1 MVKWFWPG
9 VTWTAALTSLALWFG
24 AERVETDSAERTGQA
39 LSPYA
44 WTGFDVDG
52 RDVVLKGMAPDP
64 ETQQLAVKALQ
75 EVDGI
80 GDLSDLT
87 TVLREASP
95 YIFKLTKNN
104 EGMVLLGFIPDNVMR
119 DSIMSAAE
127 SAGNTNLVDDQMAL
141 ARGAPPEF
149 QDRVFW
155 AIDLAKK
162 MAGSDIEI
170 SDSTITIKGHA
181 LNEAA
186 YDELTALL
194 KAPLPLGLKLSSSEI
209 ARP

>member
-1 MVKWFWPG
+1 MMKWFWPG

-24 AERVETDSAERTGQA
+24 AERVETDIAERTGHA

-64 ETQQLAVKALQ
+64 ESQQLAVKALQ

-87 TVLREASP
+87 TVLQEASP
-95 YIFKLTKNN
+95 YVFKLTKNN

-127 SAGNTNLVDDQMAL
+127 SAGDTNLVDDQMAL

-149 QDRVFW
+149 QDRVLL

-170 SDSTITIKGHA
+170 SDGTITIKGHA

-194 KAPLPLGLKLSSSEI
+194 KAPLPLGLKLSRSEI

>member
-1 MVKWFWPG
+1 
-9 VTWTAALTSLALWFG
+9 
-24 AERVETDSAERTGQA
+24 
-39 LSPYA
+39 
-44 WTGFDVDG
+44 
-52 RDVVLKGMAPDP
+52 
-64 ETQQLAVKALQ
+64 
-75 EVDGI
+75 
-80 GDLSDLT
+80 
-87 TVLREASP
+87 
-95 YIFKLTKNN
+95 
-104 EGMVLLGFIPDNVMR
+104 MR

-127 SAGNTNLVDDQMAL
+127 SAGDTNLVDDQMAL

-149 QDRVFW
+149 QDRVLL

-170 SDSTITIKGHA
+170 SDGIITIKGHA
-181 LNEAA
+181 LNDAA

>member
-1 MVKWFWPG
+1 MMKWFWPG

-24 AERVETDSAERTGQA
+24 AERVETNIAERTGQA

-64 ETQQLAVKALQ
+64 ESQQLAVKALQ

-87 TVLREASP
+87 TVLQEANP
-95 YIFKLTKNN
+95 YVFKLIKNN
-104 EGMVLLGFIPDNVMR
+104 KGMVLSGFIPDNGMR

-170 SDSTITIKGHA
+170 SDGTITIKGHA
-181 LNEAA
+181 LNDAA

>member
-1 MVKWFWPG
+1 MMKWFWPG

-24 AERVETDSAERTGQA
+24 AERVETDIAERTGHA

-64 ETQQLAVKALQ
+64 ESQQLAVKALQ

-87 TVLREASP
+87 TVLQEASP
-95 YIFKLTKNN
+95 YVFKLTKNN
-104 EGMVLLGFIPDNVMR
+104 EGIVLSGFIPDNGMR

-127 SAGNTNLVDDQMAL
+127 SAGDTNLVDDQMAL

-149 QDRVFW
+149 QDRVLL

-170 SDSTITIKGHA
+170 SDGTITITGHA
-181 LNEAA
+181 LNDAA

>member
-1 MVKWFWPG
+1 MMKWFWPG

-24 AERVETDSAERTGQA
+24 AERVETDIAERTGHA

-64 ETQQLAVKALQ
+64 ESQQLAVKALQ

-87 TVLREASP
+87 TVLQEASP
-95 YIFKLTKNN
+95 YVFKLTKNN
-104 EGMVLLGFIPDNVMR
+104 EGTVLSGFIPDNGMR

-127 SAGNTNLVDDQMAL
+127 SAGDTNLVDDQMAL

-149 QDRVFW
+149 QDRVLL

-170 SDSTITIKGHA
+170 SDGIITIKGHA
-181 LNEAA
+181 LNDAA

>member
-24 AERVETDSAERTGQA
+24 AERVETDIAERTGQA

-149 QDRVFW
+149 QDRVLL

-170 SDSTITIKGHA
+170 SDGTITIKGHA
-181 LNEAA
+181 LNDAA

>member
-1 MVKWFWPG
+1 MKWFWPG

-24 AERVETDSAERTGQA
+24 AERVETDIAERTGHA

-64 ETQQLAVKALQ
+64 ESQQLAVKALQ

-87 TVLREASP
+87 TVLQEASP
-95 YIFKLTKNN
+95 YVFKLTKNN
-104 EGMVLLGFIPDNVMR
+104 EGIVLSGFIPDNGMR

-127 SAGNTNLVDDQMAL
+127 SAGDTNLVDDQMAL

-149 QDRVFW
+149 QDRVLL

-170 SDSTITIKGHA
+170 SDGIITIKGHA
-181 LNEAA
+181 LNDAA

>member
-1 MVKWFWPG
+1 MMKWFWPG

-24 AERVETDSAERTGQA
+24 AERVETDIAERTGHA

-64 ETQQLAVKALQ
+64 ESQQLAVKALQ

-87 TVLREASP
+87 TVLQEASP
-95 YIFKLTKNN
+95 YVFKLTKNN
-104 EGMVLLGFIPDNVMR
+104 EGIVLSGFIPDNGMR

-127 SAGNTNLVDDQMAL
+127 SAGDTNLVDDQMAL

-149 QDRVFW
+149 QDRVLL

-170 SDSTITIKGHA
+170 SDGIITIKGHA
-181 LNEAA
+181 LNDAA
-186 YDELTALL
+186 YDALTALL

>member
-24 AERVETDSAERTGQA
+24 AERVETDIAERTGQA

>member
-1 MVKWFWPG
+1 
-9 VTWTAALTSLALWFG
+9 
-24 AERVETDSAERTGQA
+24 
-39 LSPYA
+39 
-44 WTGFDVDG
+44 
-52 RDVVLKGMAPDP
+52 MAPDP
-64 ETQQLAVKALQ
+64 ESQQLAVKALQ

>member
-1 MVKWFWPG
+1 MMKWFWPG

-24 AERVETDSAERTGQA
+24 AERVETNIAERTGQA

-44 WTGFDVDG
+44 WTGFDIDG

-64 ETQQLAVKALQ
+64 ESQQLAVKALQ

-87 TVLREASP
+87 TVLQEASP
-95 YIFKLTKNN
+95 YVFKLTKNN
-104 EGMVLLGFIPDNVMR
+104 EGIVLSGFIPDNGMR

-127 SAGNTNLVDDQMAL
+127 SAGDTNLVDDQMAL

-149 QDRVFW
+149 QDRVLL

-170 SDSTITIKGHA
+170 SDGIITIKGHA
-181 LNEAA
+181 LNDAA

>member
-1 MVKWFWPG
+1 MMKWFWPG

-24 AERVETDSAERTGQA
+24 AERVETNIAERTGQA

-44 WTGFDVDG
+44 WTGFDIDG

-64 ETQQLAVKALQ
+64 ESQQLAVKALQ

-87 TVLREASP
+87 TVLQEANP
-95 YIFKLTKNN
+95 YVFKLIKNN
-104 EGMVLLGFIPDNVMR
+104 KGMVLSGFIPDNGMR

-127 SAGNTNLVDDQMAL
+127 SAGDTNLVDDQMAL

-149 QDRVFW
+149 QDRVLL

-170 SDSTITIKGHA
+170 SDGTITIKGHA
-181 LNEAA
+181 LNDAA

>member
-24 AERVETDSAERTGQA
+24 AERVETDIAERTGQA

-181 LNEAA
+181 L
-186 YDELTALL
+186 TALL

>member
-1 MVKWFWPG
+1 MKWFWPG

-24 AERVETDSAERTGQA
+24 AERVETNIAERTGQA

-44 WTGFDVDG
+44 WTGFDIDG

-64 ETQQLAVKALQ
+64 ESQQLAVKALQ

-87 TVLREASP
+87 TVLQEANP
-95 YIFKLTKNN
+95 YVFKLIKNN
-104 EGMVLLGFIPDNVMR
+104 KGMVLSGFIPDNGMR

-127 SAGNTNLVDDQMAL
+127 SAGDTNLVDDQMAL

-149 QDRVFW
+149 QDRVLL

-170 SDSTITIKGHA
+170 SDGTITIKGHA
-181 LNEAA
+181 LNDAA

>member
-1 MVKWFWPG
+1 MMKWFWPG
-9 VTWTAALTSLALWFG
+9 VTWTTALTSLALWFG
-24 AERVETDSAERTGQA
+24 AERVETDIAERTGQA

-64 ETQQLAVKALQ
+64 ESQQLAVKALQ

-87 TVLREASP
+87 TVLQEASP
-95 YIFKLTKNN
+95 YVFKLTKSN
-104 EGMVLLGFIPDNVMR
+104 EGIVLSGFIPDNGMR

-127 SAGNTNLVDDQMAL
+127 SVGDTNLVDDQMAL

-149 QDRVFW
+149 QDRVLLV
-155 AIDLAKK
+155 IDLAKK

-170 SDSTITIKGHA
+170 SDGTVTIKGHA
-181 LNEAA
+181 LNDAA

-194 KAPLPLGLKLSSSEI
+194 KVPLPLGLKLSSSEI

>member
-1 MVKWFWPG
+1 MMKWFWPG

-24 AERVETDSAERTGQA
+24 AERVETNIAERTGQA

-64 ETQQLAVKALQ
+64 ESQQLAVKALQ

-87 TVLREASP
+87 TVLQEANP
-95 YIFKLTKNN
+95 YVFKLIKNN
-104 EGMVLLGFIPDNVMR
+104 KGMVLSGFIPDNGMR

-127 SAGNTNLVDDQMAL
+127 SAGDTNLVDDQMAL

-149 QDRVFW
+149 QDRVLL

-170 SDSTITIKGHA
+170 SDGTITIKGHA
-181 LNEAA
+181 LNDAA

>member
-1 MVKWFWPG
+1 MMKWFWPG

-24 AERVETDSAERTGQA
+24 AERVETDIAERTGHA

-64 ETQQLAVKALQ
+64 ESQQLAVKALQ

-87 TVLREASP
+87 TVLQEASP
-95 YIFKLTKNN
+95 YVFKLTKNN
-104 EGMVLLGFIPDNVMR
+104 EGIVLSGFIPDNGMR

-127 SAGNTNLVDDQMAL
+127 SAGDTNLVDDQMAL

-149 QDRVFW
+149 QDRVLL

-170 SDSTITIKGHA
+170 SDGIITIKGHA
-181 LNEAA
+181 LNDAA

>member
-1 MVKWFWPG
+1 MMKWFWPG

-24 AERVETDSAERTGQA
+24 AERVETDIAERTGHA

-44 WTGFDVDG
+44 RTGFDVDG

-64 ETQQLAVKALQ
+64 ESQQLAVKALQ

-87 TVLREASP
+87 TVLQEASP
-95 YIFKLTKNN
+95 YVFKLTKNN
-104 EGMVLLGFIPDNVMR
+104 EGIVLSGFIPDNGMR

-127 SAGNTNLVDDQMAL
+127 SAGDTNLVDDQMAL

-149 QDRVFW
+149 QDRVLL

-170 SDSTITIKGHA
+170 SDGIITIKGHA
-181 LNEAA
+181 LNDAA

>member
-24 AERVETDSAERTGQA
+24 AERVETDIAERTGQA

-170 SDSTITIKGHA
+170 SDGTITIKGHA
-181 LNEAA
+181 LNDAA